1 MPTINFQS
9 VDYDKLPKAQKLAIF
24 MILIG
29 PEQAAQVFKML
40 DDVQSETICKH
51 IASIKIMD
59 EEIQQRVL
67 EEFSGLVAESCE
79 SSLGGINFAQ
89 RALELS
95 KGSLKA
101 SRILGRIGT
110 AAETPEAIGEIV
122 DMETRQVCNLI
133 QNEQAQTIAFLLSHL
148 SPNKA
153 AEIITYLGDDKR
165 QAVIERMGE
174 MDTITGEMMGKV
186 AETLKAH
193 VSVGAKRSEYKTGGV
208 KHVADLMKLL
218 RKDMS
223 KAILSSIDKSNQ
235 ELATFI
241 RKKMFSFDDLLKL
254 SPRDM
259 QRIARDIEM
268 TDLVL
273 ALKPAS
279 ALLQESFFK
288 AVSKRAAETLKEEIS
303 LLDNVKAKEV
313 ELARD
318 KIIQV
323 VRRLEEEGEI
333 TLEARSEAN
342 GMG

>member
-1 MPTINFQS
+1 MATINLQP

-29 PEQAAQVFKML
+29 PEQAAQLFKML
-40 DDVQSETICKH
+40 DDNQSEAICKY
-51 IASIKIMD
+51 IANIKIMD
-59 EEIQQRVL
+59 EEIQQKVL
-67 EEFSGLVAESCE
+67 EEFASLVAESCE

-89 RALELS
+89 KALELG

-110 AAETPEAIGEIV
+110 SAETPEAIGEIV

-133 QNEQAQTIAFLLSHL
+133 RNEQAQTIAFLLSHL

-153 AEIITYLGDDKR
+153 SEIITYLENDKR

-186 AETLKAH
+186 AATLKTH

-218 RKDMS
+218 AKDMS
-223 KAILSSIDKSNQ
+223 KAILSAIDKSNQ
-235 ELATFI
+235 DLATFI

-268 TDLVL
+268 SDLVL
-273 ALKPAS
+273 ALKPANQ
-279 ALLQESFFK
+279 ALQDAFFK

-333 TLEARSEAN
+333 TLETRSEN
-342 GMG
+342 NDMG